1 MDALI
6 GTFHID
12 LKMVIFQL
20 LNFAIVF
27 FVLYKFAIKPISKLM
42 DERSQEIDTG
52 LKDAGESKILKEK
65 MLADYK
71 TEMGKARAESQAL
84 FDQMKKEVDEK
95 RAALLADA
103 QTEVD
108 TMIKN
113 GQSQLVNEK
122 QKMMNDIKGEIVE
135 LVTLATARVARMDT
149 DDAHIQNHI
158 KQAIETLK

>member
-1 MDALI
+1 VA
-6 GTFHID
+6 G
-12 LKMVIFQL
+12 
-20 LNFAIVF
+20 FAISF